1 MSAVTLEK
9 AILPPEQIKAL
20 RRRIMWRIMPF
31 SMLCYFMAQLDR
43 ANISYAALQMK
54 DELQFSDA
62 VYGLGAG
69 IFYIGYFLLEIP
81 GAMIA
86 ERYSARLWI
95 LRIMTTWG
103 LISAAMCFVQTPGQF
118 YTLRFLLGL
127 AEAGFFPAMMVV
139 LRRWFVEQ
147 DRAKAIA
154 IFMGALTVA
163 SILGSPLSAWMLT
176 LDWLGWSG
184 WRWMF
189 VLQGLPSVLVG
200 ILCIWLLPD
209 HPSQV
214 RWLSSLEADYLK
226 KATQTTTPLSHVGWK
241 ETFALLADSRIALL
255 SLTYFFMQ
263 NSVTGY
269 NTWMPLLIKQLGELS
284 PTQAALW
291 AIVPPTLGFA
301 SKLAAGW
308 SSDRF
313 EERYWHTTGLLLA
326 GTSFICLSAWLV
338 VAGYPL
344 GALAMLFLGATG
356 CLGAP
361 PCFWAY
367 ATHSGA
373 GIAIAVS
380 IGTINMIGSL
390 GSAVGPY
397 AFGYLKE
404 HFGEPFYSLILL
416 GAMQLG
422 AAASLA
428 WIEHS
433 NQKKI
438 GTQT

>member
-1 MSAVTLEK
+1 
-9 AILPPEQIKAL
+9 
-20 RRRIMWRIMPF
+20 MWRIMPF

-86 ERYSARLWI
+86 ERWSARLWI
-95 LRIMTTWG
+95 LRIMVTWG
-103 LISAAMCFVQTPGQF
+103 LISAAMCFVQTPAQF

-139 LRRWFVEQ
+139 LRRWFAEE

-154 IFMGALTVA
+154 IFMGALTAA
-163 SILGSPLSAWMLT
+163 SILGAPLSAWMLT

-189 VLQGLPSVLVG
+189 VLQGLPSVFIGL
-200 ILCIWLLPD
+200 LCIWLLPD
-209 HPSQV
+209 RPSQA
-214 RWLSSLEADYLK
+214 RWLTEREAAFLE
-226 KATQTTTPLSHVGWK
+226 KATQTAPQSRHAGWK
-241 ETFALLADSRIALL
+241 ETFALLADPRIALL

-284 PTQAALW
+284 VTQAALW
-291 AIVPPTLGFA
+291 AIVPPTLGFV
-301 SKLAAGW
+301 SKVAAGW
-308 SSDRF
+308 SSDRWG
-313 EERYWHTTGLLLA
+313 ERYWHTVGLLLA
-326 GTSFICLSAWLV
+326 GTALISLSAWFSA
-338 VAGYPL
+338 AGYPVL
-344 GALAMLFLGATG
+344 ALASLFLGAAG

-367 ATHSGA
+367 ATQTG
-373 GIAIAVS
+373 GGMAVAVA

-397 AFGYLKE
+397 AFGFLKE
-404 HFGEPFYSLILL
+404 HFGQPAYSLLLL
-416 GAMQLG
+416 GSMQLC
-422 AAASLA
+422 AVLA
-428 WIEHS
+428 LAQTERR
-433 NQKKI
+433 QKRKQS
-438 GTQT
+438 T